1 MTARGMQLCEA
12 GTADRWRAVH
22 LAGDRAKPFTR
33 HEPLRPFWIDEAT
46 VRKLLAKRR
55 GG

>member
-22 LAGDRAKPFTR
+22 LAGDRAKPFMR
-33 HEPLRPFWIDEAT
+33 HEPLRPFWKPLWVE
-46 VRKLLAKRR
+46 RELENRRR
-55 GG
+55 G

>member
-33 HEPLRPFWIDEAT
+33 HEPQKPFWIPEWEI
-46 VRKLLAKRR
+46 RKLLGRR
-55 GG
+55 G